1 MGYHNVS
8 TIVDITTCPVV
19 VILSVRLGLLQS
31 DQLCRP
37 ARNMDAKDGFML
49 LVLLLL
55 SLGLFGSLSLTYCV
69 WNKQTEV
76 TSELQNDLHELQK
89 RSEIADIRT
98 EHCSKLHSE
107 VQDLKSTNSK
117 LQSELAGL
125 QNELHK
131 LQIELKDTNSR
142 VYLGASEPS
151 QDKGQLKRN
160 VRQADE
166 DTDRLSATEI
176 LTNALT
182 EIIERKLVS
191 FMNCDKNE
199 YNETKCTLKPGPK
212 GEPGPE
218 GEKGTKGEQGD
229 KGQRGEPGGKGAKG
243 NIGYP
248 GYKGV
253 KGREGEVGPQG
264 LPGPT
269 GPQGPRGIQGD
280 TGERGNMGQK
290 GERGDKGVK
299 GTQGYTGYKGEK
311 GTGVVGPQGPPGP
324 TGPVGSHGIQ
334 GKDGVKGE
342 QGRVGDTGPPG
353 PRGDRGDKGDM
364 GERGLKGDM
373 GPPGPKGE
381 TGERGD
387 TGQRGEPG
395 DKGMKGDQGDPG
407 SKGEKGEQGAVGPQ
421 GAPGVGIGVPCGG
434 PGWRRVVFLNMTDPS
449 HVCPEGLNLTTY
461 SKRTCGRAHFA
472 SHNCSSTTFS
482 VGGSQYSRV
491 CGRALA
497 YRWGHN
503 LAFFGYHRNRP
514 GIDGQ
519 YVDGLSLTHGAPGS
533 RQHIWTFA
541 SGLHTRSR
549 RSDFNVYYCPCDN
562 GNTTYLSPPFVVND
576 YFCESTRTVSNSYVN
591 YYRFYPN
598 ATLWDGQ
605 VCEGGGTCCQF
616 NNPPWFTKN
625 LANFTTEDIEL
636 RLCLWYHPYY
646 ADIALEQLELYV
658 Q

>member
-1 MGYHNVS
+1 M
-8 TIVDITTCPVV
+8 P
-19 VILSVRLGLLQS
+19 
-31 DQLCRP
+31 P
-37 ARNMDAKDGFML
+37 AGEKLDAKDGFML

-76 TSELQNDLHELQK
+76 ASELQNELHELQK

-98 EHCSKLHSE
+98 EQCSKLHSE
-107 VQDLKSTNSK
+107 VQDLKSTNNK
-117 LQSELAGL
+117 LQSELAGV
-125 QNELHK
+125 QNELLK

-142 VYLGASEPS
+142 VHLGGGERYR
-151 QDKGQLKRN
+151 DKGQLKRN

-176 LTNALT
+176 LSNALT

-248 GYKGV
+248 GYKGE
-253 KGREGEVGPQG
+253 KGREGKVGPQG
-264 LPGPT
+264 PPGPT
-269 GPQGPRGIQGD
+269 GPEGPRGIQGD

-290 GERGDKGVK
+290 GEPGDKGVK
-299 GTQGYTGYKGEK
+299 GTRGYTGYKGEK
-311 GTGVVGPQGPPGP
+311 GTEGVVGPQGPPGP
-324 TGPVGSHGIQ
+324 AGPEGSHGIQ

-364 GERGLKGDM
+364 GERGLRGDM
-373 GPPGPKGE
+373 GSPGPKGE
-381 TGERGD
+381 TGGRGD
-387 TGQRGEPG
+387 TGQKGEPG
-395 DKGMKGDQGDPG
+395 DKGMKGDQGY
-407 SKGEKGEQGAVGPQ
+407 KGEKGEQDVACPQ
-421 GAPGVGIGVPCGG
+421 GSPTTTPTNIPTAAIPGQCGG
-434 PGWRRVVFLNMTDPS
+434 TGWRRVVFLNMTDPS

-461 SKRTCGRAHFA
+461 SRRTCGRAHFA
-472 SHNCSSTTFS
+472 PNTCSSTTFN

-497 YRWGHN
+497 YRFVWNFAFWG
-503 LAFFGYHRNRP
+503 YRNYGH
-514 GIDGQ
+514 GIDGR

-541 SGLHTRSR
+541 SGFLTRRHPS
-549 RSDFNVYYCPCDN
+549 SQPGFQCPCDN
-562 GNTTYLSPPFVVND
+562 NNTRPSPPFVGND
-576 YFCESTRTVSNSYVN
+576 YFCESVGENSYALV
-591 YYRFYPN
+591 FYPN

-605 VCEGGGTCCQF
+605 VCEGGGTCCQY

-625 LANFTTEDIEL
+625 LANSTTENIEL
-636 RLCLWYHPYY
+636 RLCLLHRPRY